1 MLNEDR
7 CHRGDE
13 HDIAIR
19 YLAGKLPDAE
29 AEAFERHYLACDA
42 CWASV
47 EQGTQLRTAFGNAPV
62 AGAAPTAAAG
72 RRDYWTPLAA
82 AAVVALVA
90 FGLSRIAGTPVLAP
104 LDSPVLRG
112 SGTNRLEL
120 TIRKAPAANAIL
132 EWTSDPEAATYRIQI
147 MRADGV
153 PVLTSETP
161 DATLRLDVGA
171 LPGAPGQPL
180 VAKIEAVDAM
190 GRVVSTTDPVPL
202 PAF

>member
-1 MLNEDR
+1 MLNENR
-7 CHRGDE
+7 CLRGEE
-13 HDIAIR
+13 HDLAIR
-19 YLAGKLPDAE
+19 YLAGTLPEAE
-29 AEAFERHYLACDA
+29 AEAFERHYLACDR
-42 CWASV
+42 CWGDV
-47 EQGTQLRTAFGNAPV
+47 QQGAQLRTVFGNAPV
-62 AGAAPTAAAG
+62 AGAEPTAAAG

-90 FGLSRIAGTPVLAP
+90 FGLARIAGTPVLAP
-104 LDSPVLRG
+104 EASPVLRS
-112 SGTNRLEL
+112 SGANRLEL
-120 TIRKAPAANAIL
+120 TIRKARAANAIL

-153 PVLTSETP
+153 PVLTTETP

-171 LPGAPGQPL
+171 LPGASGQPL

>member
-1 MLNEDR
+1 MPNESR
-7 CHRGDE
+7 CRRGEE
-13 HDIAIR
+13 HDLAIR
-19 YLAGKLPDAE
+19 YLAGKLPEAE
-29 AEAFERHYLACDA
+29 AEAFERHYLSCDR
-42 CWASV
+42 CWGEVS
-47 EQGTQLRTAFGNAPV
+47 QGAQLRTAFGNAPV
-62 AGAAPTAAAG
+62 AGAALTAAAG

-90 FGLSRIAGTPVLAP
+90 FGLARTAATPSIAPQT
-104 LDSPVLRG
+104 STVLRG
-112 SGTNRLEL
+112 SGANRLEL
-120 TIRKAPAANAIL
+120 TITKAPAAHAIL

-171 LPGAPGQPL
+171 LPGEPGQPL
-180 VAKIEAVDAM
+180 VARIEAVDAM
-190 GRVVSTTDPVPL
+190 GRIVSTTDSVPL